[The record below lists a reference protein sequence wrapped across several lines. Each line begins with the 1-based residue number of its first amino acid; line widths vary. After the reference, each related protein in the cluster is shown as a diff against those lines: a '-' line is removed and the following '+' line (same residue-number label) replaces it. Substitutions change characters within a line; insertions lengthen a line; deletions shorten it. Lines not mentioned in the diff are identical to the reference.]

1 MGTDAR
7 NAYSSFPRLVIWRDM
22 VDSVEMAGLPL
33 QLVEPPGAPGAVAR
47 RHRTL
52 ALASLALLLLLT
64 AMALAIMLSQGES
77 RSRLR
82 SNLHLRASSSATF
95 IATFLAEQAQQYV
108 RDPQRFLAEGRV
120 PPSSSRLLSEI
131 VAETIPYRQHEVY
144 LVDSH
149 GRLLASSPATE
160 ASTLGAASAPLAEA
174 FARSSQGTLAIAGV
188 PSTFTSAAVGS
199 TPTRLLIAIPDSR
212 LYVATGGWAQRVPW
226 IVFALV
232 ATFGISLVAVIGR
245 SLADRSRLAAL
256 SRELREAAHT
266 DMVTGLPNRR
276 ALGERLLQAVIHARR
291 HGEPLSV
298 LMIDLDSFK
307 QINDAH
313 GHDAGDRVLVA
324 LAGCLR
330 GVFRAD
336 DIFGRWGG
344 DEFVV
349 GMLATDEHGALSA
362 AERLLQAAREA
373 SCEALHLPDGVLLSM
388 GIASGT
394 YTTVD
399 DLICKADIAL
409 YESKAAGRGRITV
422 SREAPSAVA
431 QGSR

>member
-1 MGTDAR
+1 VFVF
-7 NAYSSFPRLVIWRDM
+7 SKVSHL
-22 VDSVEMAGLPL
+22 E
-33 QLVEPPGAPGAVAR
+33 GASAAR

-52 ALASLALLLLLT
+52 ALASLALLSLLT
-64 AMALAIMLSQGES
+64 AMALAIVLSQGES

-95 IATFLAEQAQQYV
+95 IATFLAEQAQQDV
-108 RDPQRFLAEGRV
+108 RDPRRFLAEGGV
-120 PPSSSRLLSEI
+120 PPRSGRLLSEI

-144 LVDSH
+144 LVGAYGH
-149 GRLLASSPATE
+149 LLASSPATR

-174 FARSSQGTLAIAGV
+174 FARSSQGTLAISGV
-188 PSTFTSAAVGS
+188 PSTFTSAPVGS

-226 IVFALV
+226 IVLALV
-232 ATFGISLVAVIGR
+232 AAFGVSLVAVISR

-256 SRELREAAHT
+256 SHELREAAHT
-266 DMVTGLPNRR
+266 DAVTGLPNRR
-276 ALGERLLQAVIHARR
+276 ALSERLLQATIHARR
-291 HGEPLSV
+291 RGEPLAV

-307 QINDAH
+307 QINDRL

-324 LAGCLR
+324 LADCLR
-330 GVFRAD
+330 EVFRAD
-336 DIFGRWGG
+336 DIYGRWGG

-349 GMLATDEHGALSA
+349 GLLATDRQGAMYA
-362 AERLLQAAREA
+362 AQRLLQAARET
-373 SCEALHLPDGVLLSM
+373 SCGEFHLPGGVLLSI
-388 GIASGT
+388 GIACDT

-399 DLICKADIAL
+399 DLIRKADIAL

-422 SREAPSAVA
+422 SGQVASAAAEQRSSVV
-431 QGSR
+431 